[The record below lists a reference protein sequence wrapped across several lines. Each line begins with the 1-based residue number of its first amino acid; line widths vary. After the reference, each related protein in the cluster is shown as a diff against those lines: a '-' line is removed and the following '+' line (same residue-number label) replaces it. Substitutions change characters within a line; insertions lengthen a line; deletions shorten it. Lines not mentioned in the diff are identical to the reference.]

1 MTCPHSAD
9 APHPHNSQPP
19 LSRAIRLAI
28 SAGPLTAFRLAA
40 RQAEAKS
47 QDQHLF
53 LVCTEAEL
61 LHLQFVQR
69 TMPLG
74 STWEDAVE
82 AILSTA
88 RG

>member
-1 MTCPHSAD
+1 MTCPQSAD
-9 APHPHNSQPP
+9 ASHPHNSQPP

-28 SAGPLTAFRLAA
+28 SAGPLTAVRLAT

-47 QDQHLF
+47 HDKHLF

-82 AILSTA
+82 AIRATA
-88 RG
+88 AG